1 MVRMTL
7 AAVAAVLAGCPTNA
21 NRRQRNRMGSGAL
34 GTRMSKNPL
43 LAEQELEIM
52 KVVWDLGSPTVREVY
67 EVLRGRRRVAYTTIM
82 TMMNIL
88 AEKKLLKRTP
98 QGRAYIYRA
107 TRPKNDTV
115 KSMVRDFVGR
125 VFDGSAKPLLVQ
137 LVEDEQLTEKD
148 LQQMQDII
156 RKKS

>member
-1 MVRMTL
+1 M
-7 AAVAAVLAGCPTNA
+7 A
-21 NRRQRNRMGSGAL
+21 
-34 GTRMSKNPL
+34 KNPL

-52 KVVWDLGSPTVREVY
+52 KVVWDLGSPTVRDVY
-67 EVLRGRRRVAYTTIM
+67 EILRRRRKLAYTTVM

-107 TRPKNDTV
+107 TRPKKDTV

-125 VFDGSAKPLLVQ
+125 VFDGSARPLLVQ

-148 LQQMQDII
+148 LQQIQDII

>member
-1 MVRMTL
+1 
-7 AAVAAVLAGCPTNA
+7 
-21 NRRQRNRMGSGAL
+21 
-34 GTRMSKNPL
+34 MSKNPL

-67 EVLRGRRRVAYTTIM
+67 EILRRRRKVAYTTIM
-82 TMMNIL
+82 TTMNIL
-88 AEKKLLKRTP
+88 ADKKLLKRTP

-107 TRPKNDTV
+107 TRPKKDTL

-125 VFDGSAKPLLVQ
+125 VFDGSARPLLVQ
-137 LVEDEQLTEKD
+137 LVEDEQLTEQD
-148 LQQMQDII
+148 LQQIQDII

>member
-1 MVRMTL
+1 
-7 AAVAAVLAGCPTNA
+7 
-21 NRRQRNRMGSGAL
+21 
-34 GTRMSKNPL
+34 
-43 LAEQELEIM
+43 M
-52 KVVWDLGSPTVREVY
+52 KVVWALETATVRDAY
-67 EVLRGRRRVAYTTIM
+67 EILRRRRKLAYTTVM

-107 TRPKNDTV
+107 TRPKKDTV

-125 VFDGSAKPLLVQ
+125 VFDGSARPLLVQ

-148 LQQMQDII
+148 LQQIQDII

>member
-1 MVRMTL
+1 MS
-7 AAVAAVLAGCPTNA
+7 A
-21 NRRQRNRMGSGAL
+21 RRS
-34 GTRMSKNPL
+34 P

-67 EVLRGRRRVAYTTIM
+67 EILRRRRKVAYTTIM
-82 TMMNIL
+82 TTMNIL
-88 AEKKLLKRTP
+88 ADKKLLKRTP

-107 TRPKNDTV
+107 TRPKKDTL

-125 VFDGSAKPLLVQ
+125 VFDGSARPLLVQ
-137 LVEDEQLTEKD
+137 LVEDEQLTEQD
-148 LQQMQDII
+148 LQQIQDII

>member
-1 MVRMTL
+1 
-7 AAVAAVLAGCPTNA
+7 
-21 NRRQRNRMGSGAL
+21 
-34 GTRMSKNPL
+34 MSKNPL

-67 EVLRGRRRVAYTTIM
+67 EILRRRRKVAYTTIM

-98 QGRAYIYRA
+98 RGRAYIYRA
-107 TRPKNDTV
+107 TRPKKDTL

-125 VFDGSAKPLLVQ
+125 VFDGSARPLLVQ

-148 LQQMQDII
+148 LQQIQDII

>member
-1 MVRMTL
+1 
-7 AAVAAVLAGCPTNA
+7 
-21 NRRQRNRMGSGAL
+21 
-34 GTRMSKNPL
+34 MSKNPL

-67 EVLRGRRRVAYTTIM
+67 EILRRRRKVAYTTIM
-82 TMMNIL
+82 TTMNIL

-107 TRPKNDTV
+107 TRPKKDTL

-125 VFDGSAKPLLVQ
+125 VFDGSARPLLVQ
-137 LVEDEQLTEKD
+137 LVEDEQLTEQD
-148 LQQMQDII
+148 LRQIQDIM